1 MGKAHARHL
10 IKRSYSDPL
19 WSLKR
24 GEVVAYEKVTLY
36 GLTLVERGALS
47 YASIDHVL
55 CRDLFIREG
64 LVNGAIQ
71 QPPSFLIT
79 TSNWWLGWSEAKGRR
94 RDLLVNEDVI
104 YQFYAQRLPEH
115 ICRIADLKHWLR
127 RTSSRLLMACG
138 LANVVVED

>member
-1 MGKAHARHL
+1 MGRGPRAAR

-36 GLTLVERGALS
+36 GLTLVERRALS

-64 LVNGAIQ
+64 LVNGVIQ
-71 QPPSFLIT
+71 QPPEFFNHNFKLVA
-79 TSNWWLGWSEAKGRR
+79 WVQDQEAKGGG
-94 RDLLVNEDVI
+94 E
-104 YQFYAQRLPEH
+104 
-115 ICRIADLKHWLR
+115 ICWLMKTSY
-127 RTSSRLLMACG
+127 TSSMHNACQNIFAV
-138 LANVVVED
+138 LQI